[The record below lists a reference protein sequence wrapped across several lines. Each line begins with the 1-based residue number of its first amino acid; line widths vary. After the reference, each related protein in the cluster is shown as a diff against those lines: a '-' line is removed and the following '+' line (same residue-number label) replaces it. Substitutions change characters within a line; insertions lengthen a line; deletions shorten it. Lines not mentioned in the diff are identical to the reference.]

1 MLALLGYGAQT
12 IWDLRNAEQ
21 DRQTV
26 VESES
31 NTVIMQRPGQ
41 AQEIAQVIRLETEL
55 KLSNLVW

>member
-1 MLALLGYGAQT
+1 MLALLGCGAQK

-31 NTVIMQRPGQ
+31 NTVIMKKAWTG
-41 AQEIAQVIRLETEL
+41 AGNCTSYKA
-55 KLSNLVW
+55 